1 MAGVKEPSS
10 EALVGALLV
19 AGTVGLAR
27 WLSGRER
34 VDGERV
40 LLVGDAVGA
49 ALAAPLASLAGA
61 DNVPFDS
68 ATQSG
73 TRVSQWASLRPLRDR
88 IADSKAQVV
97 LAALGTEDEADG
109 AKESAAQLA
118 AIAAFRQHVEGKL
131 GARLYWVTPLR
142 PPAQGGFSDALR
154 TVLPGQRVY
163 DARRVLVQRT
173 PEGVPTARGA
183 MGLAGAVWR
192 WLR

>member
-1 MAGVKEPSS
+1 
-10 EALVGALLV
+10 
-19 AGTVGLAR
+19 
-27 WLSGRER
+27 
-34 VDGERV
+34 V

-49 ALAAPLASLAGA
+49 ALAAPLASLAAA
-61 DNVPFDS
+61 DSVPFDA

-73 TRVSQWASLRPLRDR
+73 TRVSQWASLRPLRER
-88 IADSKAQVV
+88 IADTRAQVV

-109 AKESAAQLA
+109 SKDPAAQLA

-142 PPAQGGFSDALR
+142 PAVTGGFSDALR
-154 TVLPGQRVY
+154 TVLSGQRVY

-173 PEGVPTARGA
+173 AEGVPTARGA
-183 MGLAGAVWR
+183 VGLAGAVWR